1 MSQIVW
7 TDHSSTLLTFEDR
20 RIIDDERL
28 SVERPFTKDWNLHIR
43 RVQYKDQGVY
53 SCQINTVPVK
63 IKTVNL
69 RVEGERLPCL
79 RLLAHAWISLKLF
92 YH

>member
-1 MSQIVW
+1 MLFPDNVVW
-7 TDHSSTLLTFEDR
+7 TDQSSTLLTFEDR

-43 RVQYKDQGVY
+43 KVLHKDEGVY
-53 SCQINTVPVK
+53 QCQVNTIPIS

-69 RVEGERLPCL
+69 IVEGKGRY
-79 RLLAHAWISLKLF
+79 S
-92 YH
+92 